1 MVNNL
6 YRLIYPDFI
15 RTAQVASGDELA
27 APPDVSVI
35 SPEVWAIMC
44 EQAGGE
50 DKLLVSLGVK
60 YEVSETE
67 VEKPSERDGAEI
79 S

>member
-35 SPEVWAIMC
+35 SPEVWTVMC
-44 EQAGGE
+44 DQASGE
-50 DKLLVSLGVK
+50 EKLLISLGVK
-60 YEVSETE
+60 YEVSE
-67 VEKPSERDGAEI
+67 DEI
-79 S
+79 

>member
-35 SPEVWAIMC
+35 SPEVWAVMYD
-44 EQAGGE
+44 QASGE
-50 DKLLVSLGVK
+50 EKLLISLGVK
-60 YEVSETE
+60 YEVSE
-67 VEKPSERDGAEI
+67 DEI
-79 S
+79 

>member
-35 SPEVWAIMC
+35 SPEVWAVMC
-44 EQAGGE
+44 DQASGE
-50 DKLLVSLGVK
+50 EKLFISLGVK
-60 YEVSETE
+60 YEVSE
-67 VEKPSERDGAEI
+67 DEI
-79 S
+79 

>member
-15 RTAQVASGDELA
+15 RTAQVALGDELA

-44 EQAGGE
+44 EQAGSE
-50 DKLLVSLGVK
+50 EFLLDTLGVK
-60 YEVSETE
+60 YEVSE
-67 VEKPSERDGAEI
+67 DEI
-79 S
+79 

>member
-35 SPEVWAIMC
+35 SPEVWAVMC
-44 EQAGGE
+44 DQASGE
-50 DKLLVSLGVK
+50 EKLLISLGVK
-60 YEVSETE
+60 YEVSE
-67 VEKPSERDGAEI
+67 DEI
-79 S
+79 

>member
-35 SPEVWAIMC
+35 SPEVWAVMC
-44 EQAGGE
+44 DQASGE
-50 DKLLVSLGVK
+50 EKLLISLGVK
-60 YEVSETE
+60 YEISE
-67 VEKPSERDGAEI
+67 DEI
-79 S
+79 

>member
-15 RTAQVASGDELA
+15 RTAQVALGDELA

-35 SPEVWAIMC
+35 SPEVWAVMC
-44 EQAGGE
+44 DQASGE
-50 DKLLVSLGVK
+50 EKLLISLGVK
-60 YEVSETE
+60 YEVSE
-67 VEKPSERDGAEI
+67 DEI
-79 S
+79 